1 MPTIKFMYNMDSAML
16 LGPVTASQYSL
27 FLGIALILFGWI
39 EKKEKLII
47 YGQVVFILLGGLSLW
62 MLLTNSGIT
71 LPENSTSVPKEVR
84 IMSYFRMVAG
94 FSVISLISLLLN
106 LFKSRFHKASLF
118 LIVLLALALFFMVL
132 NILQLPK

>member
-1 MPTIKFMYNMDSAML
+1 ML

-39 EKKEKLII
+39 EKKEKLVI
-47 YGQVVFILLGGLSLW
+47 YGQAVFILLGGLSLW
-62 MLLTNSGIT
+62 ILLTNSGIT
-71 LPENSTSVPKEVR
+71 LPENSDSISKEVR

-94 FSVISLISLLLN
+94 FSVISLLSLLLN

-118 LIVLLALALFFMVL
+118 VIVLLALALFFMVI

>member
-1 MPTIKFMYNMDSAML
+1 MDAAML

-47 YGQVVFILLGGLSLW
+47 YGQVVFILLGGLSIW

-71 LPENSTSVPKEVR
+71 LPENSTSIPKEVR

>member
-1 MPTIKFMYNMDSAML
+1 MDSAML
-16 LGPVTASQYSL
+16 LGPITASQYSL

-47 YGQVVFILLGGLSLW
+47 YGQVVFILLGGLSIW

-94 FSVISLISLLLN
+94 FSVICLISLLLN

-118 LIVLLALALFFMVL
+118 IIVLLALALFFMVL

>member
-1 MPTIKFMYNMDSAML
+1 ML

-39 EKKEKLII
+39 EKKEKLIV
-47 YGQVVFILLGGLSLW
+47 YGQAVFILLGGLALW
-62 MLLTNSGIT
+62 ILLTNSGIA
-71 LPENSTSVPKEVR
+71 LPENPNSVPKEVR
-84 IMSYFRMVAG
+84 ITSYFRMVAG
-94 FSVISLISLLLN
+94 FSVISLFSLLLN

-118 LIVLLALALFFMVL
+118 VIVLLALALFFMVL

>member
-1 MPTIKFMYNMDSAML
+1 MDSAML

>member
-1 MPTIKFMYNMDSAML
+1 ML

-47 YGQVVFILLGGLSLW
+47 YGQAVFILLGVLSLW
-62 MLLTNSGIT
+62 VLLTNSGVAV
-71 LPENSTSVPKEVR
+71 PENTNSVPKEVR

-118 LIVLLALALFFMVL
+118 VIVLLALALFFMVI

>member
-1 MPTIKFMYNMDSAML
+1 MDSAML

-47 YGQVVFILLGGLSLW
+47 YGQVVFILLGGLSIW

-71 LPENSTSVPKEVR
+71 LPENSTSIPKEVR

-132 NILQLPK
+132 NILQLHK

>member
-1 MPTIKFMYNMDSAML
+1 MDSAML

-47 YGQVVFILLGGLSLW
+47 YGQVVFILLGVLSIW

-71 LPENSTSVPKEVR
+71 LPENSTSIPKEVR